1 MPAAKRTRSTASA
14 EAPAS
19 PSPPK
24 KTRRTPV
31 TNGKSKTPKDEDEEE
46 GDHVKAVKP
55 RVKQEDDDDD
65 GHDPRFRSVSTA
77 AAEQMENEH
86 FPGEMEQTPIAKL
99 YDAMR
104 ALASVK
110 RDDKPNKEGIVV
122 YWQRNKDLRTVDNT
136 ALSYASA
143 VAQDLGVPLLALH
156 IFSPGDY
163 KAHDRGP
170 RRIDFQ
176 LRQMA
181 YVKGEF
187 AKHHIPFFTIT
198 HKKRK
203 DIPRMLCEKLK
214 EWGAIGLFANI
225 EYEVDELR
233 RDIEVLERTK
243 QARESGDGFAGQVEF
258 FKDYCVV
265 SPGELLTKQGKPYS
279 VYSPWQRN
287 WAQHVNSNLQDYVS
301 QQNGP
306 LLANSDSAKSHPVLK
321 SMFDHEIPTAIE
333 GFELAGG
340 EEEAKT
346 MKRIW
351 PVGDGVTESIMRR
364 FTETKMRNAKFFD
377 PPLEGDEERVDDPKR
392 KSKIGLYQEGRNRVD
407 WDGTSHISAYLA
419 TGMISPRECIRIAY
433 KIAGGREVP
442 AGRDSG
448 IGMWVQE
455 VAWRDFYQHVLA
467 AWPRVCMTKPFNL
480 KYDGTIEWVTDDDGA
495 KLQAWKDGKTGFPI
509 VDAAMRSLKAQ
520 GYMHNRCRMI
530 VASFL
535 SKDLLID
542 WREGEK
548 YFSQNLVDA
557 DFGSNNGGWQWA
569 ASTGTDPQ
577 PYFRIFNPLSQSEK
591 IDPNGDYVRY
601 WVPELRSLK
610 GKSVH
615 NPSATLSET
624 KIKELGY
631 VMPIVDHAKMRVKA
645 IEAYK
650 EAAARG

>member
-1 MPAAKRTRSTASA
+1 
-14 EAPAS
+14 
-19 PSPPK
+19 
-24 KTRRTPV
+24 
-31 TNGKSKTPKDEDEEE
+31 
-46 GDHVKAVKP
+46 
-55 RVKQEDDDDD
+55 
-65 GHDPRFRSVSTA
+65 
-77 AAEQMENEH
+77 
-86 FPGEMEQTPIAKL
+86 
-99 YDAMR
+99 MR

-122 YWQRNKDLRTVDNT
+122 YWQRNKDLRSVDNT

-181 YVKGEF
+181 YLKGEF

-203 DIPRMLCEKLK
+203 DIPHMLCDKLK
-214 EWGAIGLFANI
+214 EWGAVGLFANI

-243 QARESGDGFAGQVEF
+243 KARESGDGFAGQVEF

-287 WAQHVNSNLQDYVS
+287 WAQHVNANLQDYVS

-321 SMFDHEIPTAIE
+321 PMFDHEIPTAIE

-351 PVGDGVTESIMRR
+351 P
-364 FTETKMRNAKFFD
+364 K
-377 PPLEGDEERVDDPKR
+377 VDDPKR

-480 KYDGTIEWVTDDDGA
+480 KYDGTIEWVTDNDGA

-591 IDPNGDYVRY
+591 IDPDGDYVRY

-615 NPSATLSET
+615 NPSATLSEK

-631 VMPIVDHAKMRVKA
+631 VMPIVNHAKMRVKA

>member
-1 MPAAKRTRSTASA
+1 MAGAAKRTRSTASA
-14 EAPAS
+14 EASTS

-24 KTRRTPV
+24 KARA
-31 TNGKSKTPKDEDEEE
+31 TNGKTKTPKHEE
-46 GDHVKAVKP
+46 GEGGDNADVKP
-55 RVKQEDDDDD
+55 RIKHEDDDDD

-86 FPGEMEQTPIAKL
+86 FPDQMEATPIAKL

-104 ALASVK
+104 ALAGVK
-110 RDDKPNKEGIVV
+110 RDEKPNKDGIVV

-163 KAHDRGP
+163 EAHDRGP

-181 YVKGEF
+181 YLKGEF
-187 AKHHIPFFTIT
+187 AEHHIPFFTIT

-203 DIPRMLCEKLK
+203 EIPRLLCEKLE
-214 EWGAIGLFANI
+214 EWGAVGLFANI

-233 RDIEVLERTK
+233 RDIEILERTK
-243 QARESGDGFAGQVEF
+243 KARESGTGFAGQVEF
-258 FKDYCVV
+258 FKDFCVV

-287 WAQHVNSNLQDYVS
+287 WATHVNSNLQDYVS

-306 LLANSDSAKSHPVLK
+306 LLANADSAKSHPVLK
-321 SMFDHEIPTAIE
+321 PMFEHEIPTAIE

-340 EEEAKT
+340 DEEAKT
-346 MKRIW
+346 MNRIW
-351 PVGDGVTESIMRR
+351 PVGEGVTESIMRR

-377 PPLEGDEERVDDPKR
+377 PPLEGDEEKVDDPKR

-419 TGMISPRECIRIAY
+419 TGMISPRECIRVAY

-495 KLQAWKDGKTGFPI
+495 KFQAWKDGKTGFPI

-535 SKDLLID
+535 TKDLLID
-542 WREGEK
+542 WREGER

-557 DFGSNNGGWQWA
+557 DLGSNNGGWQWA

-577 PYFRIFNPLSQSEK
+577 PYFRIFNPQSQSEK

-615 NPSATLSET
+615 NPSATLSEK

>member
-1 MPAAKRTRSTASA
+1 MTAAKRTRSSASA
-14 EAPAS
+14 GGSAS

-24 KTRRTPV
+24 KARTTPAK
-31 TNGKSKTPKDEDEEE
+31 NGKSKTPVDEEDGE
-46 GDHVKAVKP
+46 NVKP
-55 RVKQEDDDDD
+55 RIKHEDDDD

-77 AAEQMENEH
+77 AAEQIANEH
-86 FPGEMEQTPIAKL
+86 FPDQMEETPIAKL
-99 YDAMR
+99 YNAMR
-104 ALASVK
+104 ALADVK
-110 RDDKPNKEGIVV
+110 RDEKPNKDGVVV

-143 VAQDLGVPLLALH
+143 VAQDLGLPLLALH

-176 LRQMA
+176 LRQLA
-181 YVKGEF
+181 YLKGEF
-187 AKHHIPFFTIT
+187 AKHHIPLYTIT
-198 HKKRK
+198 HNKRK
-203 DIPRMLCEKLK
+203 DIPRMLCEKLE

-243 QARESGDGFAGQVEF
+243 KARESGQGFAGQVEF
-258 FKDYCVV
+258 FKDFCVV

-287 WAQHVNSNLQDYVS
+287 WADHINSHLQDYVS

-306 LLANSDSAKSHPVLK
+306 LLANDDSAKSHPVLK
-321 SMFDHEIPTAIE
+321 PMFEHEIPTSIE

-346 MKRIW
+346 MRRIW

-377 PPLEGDEERVDDPKR
+377 PPLEGDEEKVDDPKR

-419 TGMISPRECIRIAY
+419 AGMISPRECIRIAY

-480 KYDGTIEWVTDDDGA
+480 KYDGTIEWAMDNDGA

-557 DFGSNNGGWQWA
+557 DLGSNNGGWQWA

-577 PYFRIFNPLSQSEK
+577 PYFRIFNPFSQSEK

-615 NPSATLSET
+615 NPSATLSEK

-650 EAAARG
+650 EAAAKGS